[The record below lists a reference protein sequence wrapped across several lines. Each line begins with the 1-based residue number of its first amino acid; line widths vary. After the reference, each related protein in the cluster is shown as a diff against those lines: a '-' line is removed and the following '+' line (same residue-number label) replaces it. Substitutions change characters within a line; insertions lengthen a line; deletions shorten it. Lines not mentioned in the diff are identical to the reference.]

1 MRKKITI
8 IAILILT
15 VGITHAQQQH
25 MFTQYMF
32 NGLAINPAYAG
43 SHEALSVTVL
53 SRLQWVG
60 LEGAPSTHSF
70 AIHGPLKKEH
80 IAVGALVVKDVIGV
94 TTNHSVYG
102 SFAYKIEHRDYHIS
116 FGLQGGFS
124 SYNTNLSNIRLT
136 DADDLPFL
144 ANGVSSFIPNIGA
157 GVYFYLRNL
166 YAGFSIPE
174 LIIGKFNQI
183 DTDLAARQV
192 RHYYLTWGAVLPL
205 NHAVKWKPNILVKLA
220 DRSKPSI
227 DLNSSLLFND
237 VIWFGVSYRVGASV
251 DLIFELQLTDQL
263 RFGYAFD
270 IGTTNLKTT
279 NAGSHEF
286 VLNYRIS
293 KHARRLQ
300 NPRHF

>member
-1 MRKKITI
+1 MV
-8 IAILILT
+8 T
-15 VGITHAQQQH
+15 VGASFAQQQH

-60 LEGAPSTHSF
+60 LEGAPSTQTL
-70 AIHGPLKKEH
+70 AIHGPLKKDH
-80 IAVGALVVKDVIGV
+80 IALGGLIVRDNIGV

-102 SFAYKIEHRDYHIS
+102 SFAYKIEHQDYHIS

-124 SYNTNLSNIRLT
+124 NYNTNLSDIRLT
-136 DADDLPFL
+136 NPDDLPFL

-174 LIIGKFNQI
+174 LLTGRFNQI

-192 RHYYLTWGAVLPL
+192 RHYYLTWGAVVPI
-205 NHAVKWKPNILVKLA
+205 NHSIKWKPNILLKLA
-220 DRSKPSI
+220 GNSKPSI
-227 DLNSSLLFND
+227 DLNSSFLFD
-237 VIWFGVSYRVGASV
+237 DIIWLGVSYRAGASI
-251 DLIFELQLTDQL
+251 DLIFELQITHQL
-263 RFGYAFD
+263 RFGYAYD
-270 IGTTNLKTT
+270 IGTTELNSS
-279 NAGSHEF
+279 NAGSHEL
-286 VLNYRIS
+286 VLNYRLS
-293 KHARRLQ
+293 KSAKGLK